1 MTVMAGGR
9 EEWNGVTC
17 VGTSGSCGRNHNMV
31 GGVIESGC
39 KARLVRRVLCERAHL
54 VVARD
59 EVGEQLRYYARELLR
74 SVAGQGHR
82 SRAQAVGAGETR
94 QARNSET
101 WLCGGAET
109 SSKRGGSLRL

>member
-39 KARLVRRVLCERAHL
+39 KARLLRRVLCERAHL

-59 EVGEQLRYYARELLR
+59 EVGEQLRYYARELLG

-82 SRAQAVGAGETR
+82 
-94 QARNSET
+94 
-101 WLCGGAET
+101 
-109 SSKRGGSLRL
+109 

>member
-1 MTVMAGGR
+1 MAGGR

-59 EVGEQLRYYARELLR
+59 EVGERLILCPELLG
-74 SVAGQGHR
+74 SVAG
-82 SRAQAVGAGETR
+82 RAIGD
-94 QARNSET
+94 
-101 WLCGGAET
+101 AER
-109 SSKRGGSLRL
+109 KR